1 MFEFNLEGLE
11 LSDQKI
17 LGALNFRLNPGET
30 HCLLGPS
37 GSGKTSLLNVMAGL
51 NQENT
56 ATKIKGESQHHNQW
70 LQRKP
75 DIGYLFQQPRL
86 LPWRTILQNLQ
97 LVEPDK
103 ETVLRMLG
111 EVRLQDYADYYPA
124 KISLGMARRVALA
137 RCLLLKPELV
147 LMDEPLTSLDPPTAR
162 EMRRLIKRLVCD
174 HPTRSMIYVTH
185 NLEEA
190 LELGDTVSV
199 LGNTPAEVIYSNSI
213 DNVSPEELETLLKH

>member
-1 MFEFNLEGLE
+1 MFEFTVEGLE
-11 LSDQKI
+11 LSDKKI
-17 LGALNFRLNPGET
+17 LAALNIKLNPGET

-51 NQENT
+51 QQESIVKNV
-56 ATKIKGESQHHNQW
+56 KGESQNLW
-70 LQRKP
+70 SQRKP

-86 LPWRTILQNLQ
+86 LPWRTITQNLL
-97 LVEPDK
+97 LVEPNK
-103 ETVLRMLG
+103 EIVMHMLS

-147 LMDEPLTSLDPPTAR
+147 LMDEPLTSLDLPTAR
-162 EMRRLIKRLVCD
+162 EMRKLIKRLVCG

-185 NLEEA
+185 NLDEA

-199 LGNTPAEVIYSNSI
+199 LGNAPAEVIYSNSI
-213 DNVSPEELETLLKH
+213 NSLSREELETLLKH

>member
-1 MFEFNLEGLE
+1 MFEFTVKGLE

-17 LGALNFRLNPGET
+17 LAALNIKLNPGET

-51 NQENT
+51 QQESIVKNS
-56 ATKIKGESQHHNQW
+56 KDESQNLW

-86 LPWRTILQNLQ
+86 LPWRTIVQNLQ
-97 LVEPDK
+97 LVEPNK
-103 ETVLRMLG
+103 EVVLRMLN

-137 RCLLLKPELV
+137 RCLLLRPELV
-147 LMDEPLTSLDPPTAR
+147 LMDEPLTSLDLPTAR
-162 EMRRLIKRLVCD
+162 EMRKLIKRLVCD

-185 NLEEA
+185 NLDEA

-199 LGNTPAEVIYSNSI
+199 LGNTPAEVIYSDSVNNLSR
-213 DNVSPEELETLLKH
+213 EELETLLKH

>member
-1 MFEFNLEGLE
+1 MFEFHLEGLE

-30 HCLLGPS
+30 HCVLGPS

-51 NQENT
+51 KQENT
-56 ATKIKGESQHHNQW
+56 ATKIKGESQHRNQW